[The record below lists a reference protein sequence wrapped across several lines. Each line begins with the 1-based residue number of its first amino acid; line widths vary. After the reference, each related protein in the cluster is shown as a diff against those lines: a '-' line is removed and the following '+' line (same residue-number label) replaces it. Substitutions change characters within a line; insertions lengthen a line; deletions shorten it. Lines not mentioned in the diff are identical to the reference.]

1 MHNYQKVYYMVVCE
15 ILIFFFL
22 TNNTYSYVIDYSTH
36 IKVQYKIFHL
46 Q

>member
-1 MHNYQKVYYMVVCE
+1 MHIYQKVYMYYMVVCE
-15 ILIFFFL
+15 VLNFF
-22 TNNTYSYVIDYSTH
+22 NNTYSSVIDYSTH